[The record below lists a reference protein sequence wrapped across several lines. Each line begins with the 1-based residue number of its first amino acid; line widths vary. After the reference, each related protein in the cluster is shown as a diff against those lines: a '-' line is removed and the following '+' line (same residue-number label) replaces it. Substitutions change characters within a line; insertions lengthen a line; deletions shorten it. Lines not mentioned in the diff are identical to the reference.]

1 MPWQYFTV
9 LNMSSQSLKKE
20 KIIKL
25 IQKTWDTP
33 YISVRNQI
41 VRKKFSLPEYHH
53 SDGIGTK
60 GIYHW
65 QKRTF
70 KNAVLDALAMNLND
84 LVIMGARP
92 YAVVDHLLL
101 PRDDKEIILEI
112 IKYLSQECRK
122 RNIAIS
128 GGETSYHNNLEGIDL
143 SITMLGFIEKP
154 RKNEFRIGDVL
165 IGLGSN
171 GLHSNGFTK
180 IREIFGKK
188 NKPEFTIP
196 TFIYFDEIFPLI
208 KKFDIHGICHI
219 TGGAFTKL
227 KDLLNGADVK
237 IIRNQKLKPQPIFY
251 KIYKK
256 GVSDVEMYKIFNCGV
271 GFFLSAKPDD
281 AKQILIAIKK
291 FQSGIIGEI
300 IPGNGKVRIESAFSN
315 KIIIL

>member
-1 MPWQYFTV
+1 
-9 LNMSSQSLKKE
+9 MSSQSLKKE
-20 KIIKL
+20 QIIKL

-33 YISVRNQI
+33 YISVKNQI
-41 VRKKFSLPEYHH
+41 VKKKFSLPECHH

-112 IKYLSQECRK
+112 IKHLSHECRK
-122 RNIAIS
+122 RNIAVS

-143 SITMLGFIEKP
+143 SITMLDFIKKP
-154 RKNEFRIGDVL
+154 RVNRFKIGDVL
-165 IGLGSN
+165 IGIASS

-180 IREIFGKK
+180 VREIFDKK
-188 NKPEFTIP
+188 AKPEFTTP
-196 TFIYFDEIFPLI
+196 TFIYFDTVFSLI
-208 KKFDIHGICHI
+208 KKFNVHGMVHI

-227 KDLLNGADVK
+227 KDILKDADAVIK
-237 IIRNQKLKPQPIFY
+237 RNHKLKPQKIFME
-251 KIYKK
+251 IYKK
-256 GVSDVEMYKIFNCGV
+256 GISDEEMYKTFNCGI
-271 GFFLSAKPDD
+271 GFILSVDPKEAGR
-281 AKQILIAIKK
+281 IISEIKNFK
-291 FQSGIIGEI
+291 SSVIGEI
-300 IPGNGKVRIESAFSN
+300 LPGNGKIKIESSFSN
-315 KIIIL
+315 KKITL